1 MIAAQRKKT
10 IDPASV
16 IHPAAN
22 PLRPLSVRR
31 QNDYPVH
38 RGEFWTARQRQ
49 MHPVHYSISYRA
61 SFKPELPDFFMHR
74 YLTGRSIVLDPFGG
88 RGTTAIQANFNGH
101 VAVHNDI
108 SPVSYFISSS
118 RKNIPTI
125 DRIAAR
131 LAALD
136 LARLGRKWTTDE
148 KERFSPFF
156 HEQTFRE
163 LMGLRTLWMDSQ
175 DDVELNYIMLT
186 AMTRLHGHSDGFFSA
201 YSFPQISIQP
211 EAQRRNNEK
220 RGVRPGYRNVAERI
234 LKKARRD
241 LSRPIPEIFHKISR
255 YNRYL
260 LGDARNLDSI
270 QSNSIDLII
279 TSPPF
284 LDKVDYA
291 KDNWMRAWFI
301 GVEDTVRSLPMA
313 VFSDPQQWLVFMKE
327 AIIEMGRVLRSG
339 GRAVIEVGEVEYGN
353 RILYLEELLIAL
365 FPMNLETGI
374 LQVEE
379 LFLHTQEFTK
389 LANCWDVKNNE
400 KGTNTNRCLV
410 IRKTGSRTG
419 SS

>member
-1 MIAAQRKKT
+1 
-10 IDPASV
+10 
-16 IHPAAN
+16 
-22 PLRPLSVRR
+22 
-31 QNDYPVH
+31 
-38 RGEFWTARQRQ
+38 
-49 MHPVHYSISYRA
+49 
-61 SFKPELPDFFMHR
+61 
-74 YLTGRSIVLDPFGG
+74 
-88 RGTTAIQANFNGH
+88 
-101 VAVHNDI
+101 
-108 SPVSYFISSS
+108 
-118 RKNIPTI
+118 
-125 DRIAAR
+125 
-131 LAALD
+131 
-136 LARLGRKWTTDE
+136 
-148 KERFSPFF
+148 
-156 HEQTFRE
+156 
-163 LMGLRTLWMDSQ
+163 MGLRTLWMDSQ